1 MKPTS
6 YQKLFESK
14 TNNAHLI
21 TFDDGNDYVVKL
33 FKETE
38 NKALVNEWIAY
49 CFARY
54 MGLPIPYSYLV
65 EIPKEFFEK
74 IPKSVD
80 TKYTS
85 QQFASKYISNCKN
98 GHETNVLKI
107 LNNDDLANIIVFDY
121 WLYNIDRTR
130 KNILL
135 EERIPGGHYC
145 WIIDNAD
152 SFGSLSW
159 TVNDLWNRPQTTI
172 ESATHALLAKHVPK
186 EVDFKK
192 AIQLIQV
199 IPTQLI
205 EEIVSSIPEDWQ
217 LSNVE
222 KEELIKSLNYRRFF
236 TLHLLIEKFIRKV
249 YRPLNKRS
257 QL

>member
-33 FKETE
+33 YKETE
-38 NKALVNEWIAY
+38 RKALINEWVAY
-49 CFARY
+49 CFARFLR
-54 MGLPIPYSYLV
+54 LPIPYSYLV
-65 EIPKEFFEK
+65 EIPKEFFDK
-74 IPKSVD
+74 IPKSTD

-85 QQFASKYISNCKN
+85 KQFASKYINNCKN
-98 GHETNVLKI
+98 GHEVNVTNI
-107 LNNDDLANIIVFDY
+107 TNYSNLAKIIVFDY
-121 WLYNIDRTR
+121 WLYNVDRTR

-135 EERIPGGHYC
+135 QENTPTSHYC

-152 SFGSLSW
+152 SFGSISW
-159 TVNDLWNRPQTTI
+159 TINDLENRPQTII
-172 ESATHALLAKHVPK
+172 ESATHQMLAKHVKK
-186 EVDFKK
+186 EKDFKK

-205 EEIVSSIPEDWQ
+205 EEIVSSIPEDWN
-217 LSNVE
+217 LSSDE
-222 KEELIKSLNYRRFF
+222 KQELIKTLNFRRYF

-249 YRPLNKRS
+249 YRPLQTNKS
-257 QL
+257 